1 MAGPAQR
8 TDQAYEITDPLA
20 EESELLQE
28 VVGYQC
34 LFLCGVECE
43 VELESILKVE
53 VGGESVGS
61 NKYCKFQMIVSSP
74 DRAFQTGICPK

>member
-1 MAGPAQR
+1 MAGLAQR
-8 TDQAYEITDPLA
+8 TDQAYETTDPLA

-53 VGGESVGS
+53 VDGESVGS
-61 NKYCKFQMIVSSP
+61 NCKFQMIVSFP
-74 DRAFQTGICPK
+74 DGDFQTGICPK